1 MSATST
7 PMQDIARKPKLDEAS
22 TSTKVKH
29 FMGDYGILVI
39 FALVFVYLSIFA
51 ENFLDVDNLTNVV
64 RQSSIIGF
72 IALGMTYVMI
82 TAGIDLSVGSV
93 VGLVGVIVAMAAPGT
108 GNAVVI
114 PVLLGIAVGAFV
126 GFLSS
131 AMIVW

>member
-1 MSATST
+1 MSATT
-7 PMQDIARKPKLDEAS
+7 VQKVVGKAKLDETS
-22 TSTKVKH
+22 TSTRVKH
-29 FMGDYGILVI
+29 FLGDYGILVI
-39 FALVFVYLSIFA
+39 FALVFIYLSVA
-51 ENFLDVDNLTNVV
+51 AQNFLDVDNLTNVV

-72 IALGMTYVMI
+72 IALGMTFVMI